1 MTFQG
6 SKKSRNYYSV
16 KNFWEKEGKNRGDT
30 PFATIRDHYFRNIE
44 IKEIINFFS
53 KKKTHYMLD
62 IGCGN
67 GFSTLF
73 FSKLSKKILGLD
85 YSHKLIQNAKNLL
98 KKNKTK
104 QVLKKYSYQNLQPKS
119 KNIKFAVGN
128 ILDLSKYRNNF
139 DGAVCCRVL
148 INLPSKSSQS
158 KAIENLSLSVKK
170 NSYIFITEVV
180 GKYHKLLSKFRT
192 KSGLDPL
199 EVYWHNLYLDEKHFI
214 NACKKNNLK
223 LVKKIKYG
231 DYQIASKV
239 IYPKLIKPVE
249 PSFLSDFNK
258 FFSELFINDK
268 NTLKKIINNY
278 YKKKINVEDAS
289 HQTTYILKKIK

>member
-6 SKKSRNYYSV
+6 NKKLRTYNNV
-16 KNFWEKEGKNRGDT
+16 KNFWENEGKNRGDT

-44 IKEIINFFS
+44 INEIINFFS
-53 KKKTHYMLD
+53 KKKTRNLLD

-85 YSHKLIQNAKNLL
+85 YSEKLIQNAKNLL
-98 KKNKTK
+98 KKNETK
-104 QVLKKYSYQNLQPKS
+104 QVLKKYSYQSFKPKS

-128 ILDLSKYRNNF
+128 ILDLSQYENSF
-139 DGAVCCRVL
+139 DGAICCRVL
-148 INLPSKSSQS
+148 INLPSKFSQS
-158 KAIENLSLSVKK
+158 EAIKNLSLSVKK

-180 GKYHKLLSKFRT
+180 GKYHKMLSKFRT

-223 LVKKIKYG
+223 LIKKIKYG

-239 IYPKLIKPVE
+239 IYPKLIKPAE
-249 PSFLSDFNK
+249 PVFLSDFNR

-268 NTLKKIINNY
+268 SLLKRIIYNY

-289 HQTTYILKKIK
+289 HQTTYILKKIR

>member
-6 SKKSRNYYSV
+6 IKKSRNYYSV

-67 GFSTLF
+67 GFSTVF

-85 YSHKLIQNAKNLL
+85 YSEKLIQNAKNLL

-104 QVLKKYSYQNLQPKS
+104 QVLKKYSYQSLQPKS
-119 KNIKFAVGN
+119 KNIKFSVGN
-128 ILDLSKYRNNF
+128 ILDLSKYKNNF

-148 INLPSKSSQS
+148 INLPSRSSQS
-158 KAIENLSLSVKK
+158 KAIKNLSLSVKK

-192 KSGLDPL
+192 QSGLDPL

-231 DYQIASKV
+231 EFQIASKV

-249 PSFLSDFNK
+249 PSFLSEFNR
-258 FFSELFINDK
+258 FFSELFIKDK
-268 NTLKKIINNY
+268 STLKKIINNY
-278 YKKKINVEDAS
+278 YKRKMNVEDAS